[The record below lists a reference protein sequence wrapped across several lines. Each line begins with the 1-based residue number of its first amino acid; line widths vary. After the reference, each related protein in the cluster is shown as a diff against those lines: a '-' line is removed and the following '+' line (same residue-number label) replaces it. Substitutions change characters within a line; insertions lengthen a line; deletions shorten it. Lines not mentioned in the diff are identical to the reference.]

1 MEQVNFII
9 EHRLKAVKGK
19 TELKRL
25 YAREFPDSITF
36 EKDYREAEKIIGEY
50 YNRDTVAGTAEI
62 AMHLWTLYDKSY
74 KLQDYRECR
83 NILKQIHDI
92 TISRP
97 PQDNSAKEVDI
108 FARPAKRKAGG

>member
-1 MEQVNFII
+1 MQQVNFII
-9 EHRLKAVKGK
+9 EQRLKAVKGK
-19 TELKRL
+19 TELKAL
-25 YAREFPDSITF
+25 YVQEFQNSLTF

-50 YNRDTVAGTAEI
+50 YNRDTIAGTAEI

-92 TISRP
+92 TILRP
-97 PQDNSAKEVDI
+97 PAESTAKEVDI
-108 FARPAKRKAGG
+108 FARPGKRKTGG

>member
-1 MEQVNFII
+1 MNKVNFII
-9 EHRLKAVKGK
+9 ECRLKAVKGK
-19 TELKRL
+19 TELKSL
-25 YAREFPDSITF
+25 YSQQFPESSTF
-36 EKDYREAEKIIGEY
+36 EKDFKEAEKIIAEY

-92 TISRP
+92 TISKP
-97 PQDNSAKEVDI
+97 PAAEQSKEVDI
-108 FARPAKRKAGG
+108 FARPKKAIG